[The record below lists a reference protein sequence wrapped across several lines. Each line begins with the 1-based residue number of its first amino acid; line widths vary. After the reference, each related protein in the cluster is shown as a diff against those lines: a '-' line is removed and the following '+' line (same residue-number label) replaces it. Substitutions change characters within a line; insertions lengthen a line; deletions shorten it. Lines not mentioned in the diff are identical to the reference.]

1 VLPLLGTQGMNLAG
15 SINGQPVM
23 MALNTGLGLTALLP
37 ATAQRLSLSTDPM
50 RQSSFAAS
58 TGPIT
63 RRTCWSAA

>member
-1 VLPLLGTQGMNLAG
+1 MNLAG

-37 ATAQRLSLSTDPM
+37 AIAQRLSLSTDPM

-58 TGPIT
+58 IGPIT